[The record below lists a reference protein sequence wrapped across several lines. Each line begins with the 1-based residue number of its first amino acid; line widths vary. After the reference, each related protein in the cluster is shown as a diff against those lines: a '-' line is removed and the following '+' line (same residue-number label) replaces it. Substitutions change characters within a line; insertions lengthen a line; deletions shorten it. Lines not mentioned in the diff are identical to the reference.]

1 MPDLTRRSIGE
12 GIDFLPIANHQFKT
26 GLLTVSLHL
35 PLQKEAA
42 AQNAILPQLLT
53 RTCRAYPDM
62 TALNEKLAQ
71 LYGARL
77 FDNVGR
83 LGENQ
88 VLSIGILF
96 LDDRYALDDTS
107 VSDQC
112 AELLCDL
119 LFDPA
124 LEDEKFRAA
133 DVEREK
139 RVLTEVIQSE
149 IVDKRTYSKN
159 RCEQIM
165 CEGEAYGV
173 SRYGTVE
180 QVAALTPAQVTKAWR
195 DALENAYVSVSTLGD
210 IKSDALVERMQE
222 AFSRCN
228 RKKPERPAPQIVP
241 APAKVKEVAE
251 QLPVQQAKL
260 VLGFRTSIAEPSD
273 EVMAA
278 RVMTALFGGTPTSK
292 LFLNVREKLSL
303 CYYCAARYDRQKG
316 VLLVE
321 SGIERPNKEKAQA
334 EILRQLEDLKQGKF
348 TDEELAAT
356 ILSVQ
361 NSFRTVSDSQFGLGN
376 WYESQLFDRTFQS
389 PEEAA
394 ESAGH
399 VTRDQVIAAAKTV
412 TLDTVYLL
420 EGEEAKA

>member
-1 MPDLTRRSIGE
+1 MPQLARQSIGE
-12 GIDFLPIANHQFKT
+12 GIDFLSIPNHQFKT
-26 GLLTVSLHL
+26 GLLTISLHV
-35 PLQKEAA
+35 PLQKETA

-62 TALNEKLAQ
+62 TALNERLAQ

-77 FDNVGR
+77 FDNVSR

-112 AELLCDL
+112 AKLLCDL

-124 LEDEKFRAA
+124 LEDGKFRAA

-149 IVDKRTYSKN
+149 LVDKRTYSKN

-180 QVAALTPAQVTKAWR
+180 QVASLTADEITEAWK
-195 DALENAYVSVSTLGD
+195 DALENAYVSVSALGD
-210 IKSDALVERMQE
+210 SQTDSLVQQMKE
-222 AFSRCN
+222 AFSKWN
-228 RKKPERPAPQIVP
+228 RKKPQHRMPQVVP
-241 APAKVKEVAE
+241 APSEPKEVAE
-251 QLPVQQAKL
+251 RLPVQQAKL
-260 VLGFRTSIAEPSD
+260 VLGFRIGIAEPD
-273 EVMAA
+273 DQVMAA

-303 CYYCAARYDRQKG
+303 CYYCSSRYDRHKG

-321 SGIERPNKEKAQA
+321 SGIERPNKEKAQS

-348 TDEELAAT
+348 TDEELEST

-376 WYESQLFDRTFQS
+376 WYESQLFDRMFQS

-394 ESAGH
+394 EAAGR
-399 VTRDQVIAAAKTV
+399 VARDQVIAAAKAV